1 MIDIIEPSREYSV
14 QEFKKES
21 EEIMDKIYEK

>member
-21 EEIMDKIYEK
+21 EEVKTEETK